1 MRRRRDSSDVPPP
14 ELMVFEG
21 HGYRTSAAWSQ
32 AYSLWR
38 EARESWFGERG
49 LWPPM
54 PAEINGD
61 CPFDYSEI

>member
-1 MRRRRDSSDVPPP
+1 
-14 ELMVFEG
+14 MVFEG